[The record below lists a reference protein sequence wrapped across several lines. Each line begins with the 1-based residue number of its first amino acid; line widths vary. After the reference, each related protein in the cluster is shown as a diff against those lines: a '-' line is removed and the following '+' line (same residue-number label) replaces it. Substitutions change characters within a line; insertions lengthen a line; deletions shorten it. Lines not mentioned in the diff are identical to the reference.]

1 MRPSLHPRTIN
12 GPFGDPGLFISFLF
26 EKRAVLFDLGDIYSL
41 PSKDILKITHAF
53 VSHTH
58 MDHFSGFD
66 RLLRLFLGR
75 DKDLYIYGPEG
86 FLKNI
91 EGKLA
96 GYSWNL
102 VENYEYNLTIHA
114 TQVEPE
120 RLVTKTYRCRNRFA
134 PDPVTVINNFNGTLH
149 EEPALAVSAI
159 ILDHGIPCLGFSMK
173 ERFHVNILK
182 DNVTSLGIEIGPWL
196 REFKEALFTG
206 MDPDSEFE
214 IRTGKTETSCRKF
227 ILGELSE
234 KIALIT
240 PGQKITY
247 IVDVPFGKP
256 NPDKIIEFAES
267 SDHLYIEASFLDR
280 DREFAEKKFHLTAM
294 QAGYIAAMAKVKQ
307 YTIFHFSPRYTDCE
321 ELLIREARQ
330 EYEKQ
335 KSEARSPA
343 TPIGGPS
350 AGARS

>member
-1 MRPSLHPRTIN
+1 MRPFFHPRTIN
-12 GPFGDPGLFISFLF
+12 GSFGDPGLFISFLF

-41 PSKDILKITHAF
+41 SSKDILKTSHVF

-75 DKDLYIYGPEG
+75 NKDLYIYGPEG

-102 VENYEYNLTIHA
+102 VENYEYDVTIHA
-114 TQVEPE
+114 TQVDPKHI
-120 RLVTKTYRCRNRFA
+120 VTKRYRCRNRFA
-134 PDPVTVINNFNGTLH
+134 PDPETVIDNFNGTLH
-149 EEPALAVSAI
+149 EEPALTVSAI

-182 DNVTSLGIEIGPWL
+182 DKVASLGLEIGPWL
-196 REFKEALFTG
+196 REFKEALFNEQ
-206 MDPDSEFE
+206 DPCSEFE
-214 IRTGKTETSCRKF
+214 VRTGKTRTAGRRF

-247 IVDVPFGKP
+247 IVDVAFDKP
-256 NPDKIIEFAES
+256 NRDKIIEFADN
-267 SDHLYIEASFLDR
+267 SDHLFIEASFLDK
-280 DREFAEKKFHLTAM
+280 DRELAGKKYHLTAG
-294 QAGYIAAMAKVKQ
+294 QAGYIAAKARAKQ

-321 ELLIREARQ
+321 ELLIREARLA
-330 EYEKQ
+330 YENKRE
-335 KSEARSPA
+335 KL
-343 TPIGGPS
+343 
-350 AGARS
+350 AGFSLL